1 MPMFAY
7 EGRTATGEVRKGEL
21 EAANEAAVMT
31 RLREMKIKPTNVKK
45 KGGIDLNADLNDF
58 LPA

>member
-31 RLREMKIKPTNVKK
+31 RLREMKIKPT
-45 KGGIDLNADLNDF
+45 LQCHL
-58 LPA
+58 